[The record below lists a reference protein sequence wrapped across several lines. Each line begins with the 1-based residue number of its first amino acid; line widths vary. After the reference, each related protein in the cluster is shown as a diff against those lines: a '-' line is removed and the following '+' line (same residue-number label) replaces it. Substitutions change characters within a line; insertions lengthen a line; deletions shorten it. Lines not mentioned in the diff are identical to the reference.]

1 MCRLYISGGPA
12 RHTCMADSSLL
23 NIQPY
28 TRIILY
34 GARAGIAAAHSYS
47 AGPLLCGNCA
57 CALNCARVAFFRA
70 SATMPALTWG

>member
-1 MCRLYISGGPA
+1 MCRLYICGGPA

-23 NIQPY
+23 N
-28 TRIILY
+28 TAVFCM
-34 GARAGIAAAHSYS
+34 ARARASRRRTATV
-47 AGPLLCGNCA
+47 PLLCGNCA